1 MRKAE
6 SGLRKFYF
14 ICLSLSVCF
23 SFSVISVDAQQQR
36 ASYGPIVGAYL
47 TGLAEELNEL
57 EFQLKHREIGRSD
70 YDRSKQRLLILRRY
84 VERLAKESI
93 VDQVPDLQILTDEE
107 LGTMGLKAKRNPDEL
122 QVGELFDNEWVIL
135 GIERG
140 RIRFFVFERFP
151 QRERASVEGT
161 LTDRRATRKIAPE
174 EVIETIVVREPPL
187 PQPAPKGTH
196 SAQGD
201 KP

>member
-1 MRKAE
+1 MRYAE
-6 SGLRKFYF
+6 CGLRNFYF
-14 ICLSLSVCF
+14 ICLSLPVWVSFGVASVN
-23 SFSVISVDAQQQR
+23 AHQQS

-70 YDRSKQRLLILRRY
+70 YERSKQRLLILRRY
-84 VERLAKESI
+84 VERLARQSI
-93 VDQVPDLQILTDEE
+93 VDQVPELQILADEE
-107 LGTMGLKAKRNPDEL
+107 LGTMGLKAKRSPDEL
-122 QVGELFDNEWVIL
+122 QVGDLFDNEWQIL

-140 RIRFFVFERFP
+140 RIRFFIFERVP
-151 QRERASVEGT
+151 QRERAAVEST

-174 EVIETIVVREPPL
+174 EVIETIVVRERPL
-187 PQPAPKGTH
+187 PQPTPKG
-196 SAQGD
+196 AQGE